1 VEVVQEG
8 EVRVVVG
15 KFKGD
20 ILKRDFY
27 LQDIFVVLRDTLG
40 KVLISQEGNIITG
53 GRIVEVEAY
62 PGGEDKGSHTY
73 LNKRTPRTKVQFGIG
88 GHAYIY
94 TVHTHHLL
102 NIVIGKKGIPG
113 AILIRAVEPIY
124 GIDIMK
130 ERRGMEDLKSL
141 TNGPGKFTQAMNITK
156 SLNGVDF
163 CSKDAELF
171 LIDDGFK
178 VKEKDIV
185 KTTRIGIDYAEE
197 FRDVPWR
204 WYLKDNMF
212 VSRV

>member
-1 VEVVQEG
+1 MEALEEVVLVEVG
-8 EVRVVVG
+8 SFR
-15 KFKGD
+15 KG
-20 ILKRDFY
+20 ILKRDFF
-27 LQDIFVVLRDTLG
+27 LQDIFVVLRELLG
-40 KVLISQEGNIITG
+40 KVLIHQEGDIVTG
-53 GRIVEVEAY
+53 GRIIEVEAY

-73 LNKRTPRTKVQFGIG
+73 LNKRTPRTEVQFGVG

-102 NIVIGKKGIPG
+102 NIVVGEEGKPG
-113 AILIRAVEPIY
+113 AVLIRAIEPMY
-124 GIDIMK
+124 GIDNMK

-156 SLNGVDF
+156 LLNGIDL
-163 CSKDAELF
+163 CNNNSELF

-178 VKEKDIV
+178 VREKDIV
-185 KTTRIGIDYAEE
+185 KTKRVGIDYAEE

>member
-1 VEVVQEG
+1 VEVQE
-8 EVRVVVG
+8 EVVLVEVG
-15 KFKGD
+15 SFRKD
-20 ILKRDFY
+20 ILQRDVF
-27 LQDIFVVLRDTLG
+27 LQDIFVVLKDALG
-40 KVLISQEGNIITG
+40 KVLIHQEGDIVTG
-53 GRIVEVEAY
+53 GRIIEVEAY

-73 LNKRTPRTKVQFGIG
+73 LNKRTPRTEVQFGIG

-113 AILIRAVEPIY
+113 AILIRAIEPMY
-124 GIDIMK
+124 GVDIMK

-156 SLNGVDF
+156 SLNGIDL
-163 CSKDAELF
+163 CNNNSELF

-178 VKEKDIV
+178 VREKDIV

-204 WYLKDNMF
+204 WYLEDNMF

>member
-1 VEVVQEG
+1 MEVQEEVVLVEVG
-8 EVRVVVG
+8 SFR
-15 KFKGD
+15 KD
-20 ILKRDFY
+20 ILQRDVF
-27 LQDIFVVLRDTLG
+27 LQDIFVVLKDALG
-40 KVLISQEGNIITG
+40 KVLIHQEGDIITG
-53 GRIVEVEAY
+53 GRIIEVEAY

-73 LNKRTPRTKVQFGIG
+73 LNKRTPRTEVQFGIG

-113 AILIRAVEPIY
+113 AILIRAIEPMY
-124 GIDIMK
+124 GVDIMK

-156 SLNGVDF
+156 SLNGIDL
-163 CSKDAELF
+163 CNNNSELF

-178 VKEKDIV
+178 VREKDIV

-204 WYLKDNMF
+204 WYLEDNMF

>member
-1 VEVVQEG
+1 MEVG
-8 EVRVVVG
+8 SFR
-15 KFKGD
+15 KD
-20 ILKRDFY
+20 ILKRDFF
-27 LQDIFVVLRDTLG
+27 LQDMFVVLRDTLG
-40 KVLISQEGNIITG
+40 KVLIHQEGDIVTG

-73 LNKRTPRTKVQFGIG
+73 LNKRTPRTEVQFGIG

-102 NIVIGKKGIPG
+102 NIVVGKTGKPG
-113 AILIRAVEPIY
+113 AILIRALEPMY
-124 GIDIMK
+124 DIDIMR

-156 SLNGVDF
+156 SLYGIDLCNNN
-163 CSKDAELF
+163 SELF

-178 VKEKDIV
+178 VREKDIV

-197 FRDVPWR
+197 FKDVPWR

>member
-1 VEVVQEG
+1 M
-8 EVRVVVG
+8 
-15 KFKGD
+15 
-20 ILKRDFY
+20 
-27 LQDIFVVLRDTLG
+27 FVVLRDTLG
-40 KVLISQEGNIITG
+40 KVLIHQEGDIVTG

-73 LNKRTPRTKVQFGIG
+73 LNKRTSRTEVQFGIG

-102 NIVIGKKGIPG
+102 NVVTGKKGKPG
-113 AILIRAVEPIY
+113 AILIRAIEPMY

-156 SLNGVDF
+156 SLNGIDF
-163 CSKDAELF
+163 CSKDSELF

-178 VKEKDIV
+178 VREKDIV

-212 VSRV
+212 VSKV

>member
-1 VEVVQEG
+1 MVVVREEEVLVEVG
-8 EVRVVVG
+8 SC
-15 KFKGD
+15 KKD
-20 ILKRDFY
+20 ILQRDFF
-27 LQDIFVVLRDTLG
+27 LQDIFVVLRELLG
-40 KVLISQEGNIITG
+40 KVLIHQKGDIVTG

-73 LNKRTPRTKVQFGIG
+73 LNKRTPRTEIQFGIG

-102 NIVIGKKGIPG
+102 NIVVGKKGIPG
-113 AILIRAVEPIY
+113 AILIRAIEPMY

-156 SLNGVDF
+156 LLNGIDF
-163 CSKDAELF
+163 CDKDSELF

-197 FRDVPWR
+197 FKDVSWR
-204 WYLKDNMF
+204 WYLKGNMF

>member
-1 VEVVQEG
+1 MVVQE
-8 EVRVVVG
+8 EVVLVEVG
-15 KFKGD
+15 SFKKN
-20 ILKRDFY
+20 IIQRDFY
-27 LQDIFVVLRDTLG
+27 LQDIFVVLRELLG
-40 KVLISQEGNIITG
+40 KVLIHQEGDIVTG

-73 LNKRTPRTKVQFGIG
+73 LNKRTPRTEVQFDIG

-102 NIVIGKKGIPG
+102 NIVVGDAGKPG
-113 AILIRAVEPIY
+113 AVLIRAIEPIY

-130 ERRGMEDLKSL
+130 ERRGMEDLKPL
-141 TNGPGKFTQAMNITK
+141 TNGPGKFTKAMNITK
-156 SLNGVDF
+156 LLNGIDF
-163 CSKDAELF
+163 CDKDSELF

-197 FRDVPWR
+197 FKDVPWR